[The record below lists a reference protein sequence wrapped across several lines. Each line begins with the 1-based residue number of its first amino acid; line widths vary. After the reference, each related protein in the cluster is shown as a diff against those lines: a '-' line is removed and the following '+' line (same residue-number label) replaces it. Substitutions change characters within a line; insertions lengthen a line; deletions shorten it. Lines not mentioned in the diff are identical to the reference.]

1 VVCFRCGPGRAA
13 SRDRQVPDRK
23 EQQVSLTATDRERVR
38 QAIDAATRAGLRP
51 ARNAARPGHPSRFTS
66 VVTVV
71 NYGHEVIRP
80 SLTDYDQWSI
90 RRPKILQALNG

>member
-1 VVCFRCGPGRAA
+1 
-13 SRDRQVPDRK
+13 
-23 EQQVSLTATDRERVR
+23 VSLTATDRNRVR
-38 QAIDAATRAGLRP
+38 TAIDAAARAGLGP
-51 ARNAARPGHPSRFTS
+51 NARPGHPSRFTS